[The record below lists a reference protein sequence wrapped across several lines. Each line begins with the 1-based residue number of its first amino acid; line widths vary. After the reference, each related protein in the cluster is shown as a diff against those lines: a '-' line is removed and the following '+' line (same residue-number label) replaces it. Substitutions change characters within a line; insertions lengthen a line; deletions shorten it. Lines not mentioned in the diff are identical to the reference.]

1 MQYGVEVLPQDV
13 HLLNQSVGAVGQ
25 SLMTGRNGAPYY
37 EMGTDDRTVWEDWR
51 AALDRAKRPYK
62 YVAGIN
68 QQAVPVN
75 APSW

>member
-13 HLLNQSVGAVGQ
+13 SLLDQSVGAVGQ
-25 SLMTGRNGAPYY
+25 SLMRGRNGTPYY
-37 EMGTDDRTVWEDWR
+37 EMGTDDQTVWARWR
-51 AALDRAKRPYK
+51 AALDSAKRPYK
-62 YVAGIN
+62 YVDGIN